1 MRYREG
7 TRKMIEK
14 DAKRAIALGFFDG
27 VHCGHKVLMDTAVRR
42 AKENGAISSVFTVD
56 VHPDTVIT
64 GNPVPL
70 ITSNADRGAE
80 IRAMGG
86 VDEVIFAH
94 FDDHLRNMDW
104 RDFIHEMLVK
114 QFHACWVVTGENN
127 SFGYRGLGRPQ
138 GLKEECAKIGIGCDI
153 IPSVRIDNIVVSST
167 YIRQQIAMGNMER
180 ACRFLGHPYTI
191 AGAVQHGRRV
201 GRTIGVPTVN
211 LALPQEMQ
219 APPFG
224 VYASKVVIDGEPYT
238 AATNIGLR
246 PTFRD
251 GGAPTVEPHILD
263 YDGDLYGKFIRVELH
278 HFVRPEKRFSDPDQL
293 RLRIQQD
300 IAEIR
305 AYFDGQEG

>member
-1 MRYREG
+1 
-7 TRKMIEK
+7 MIEK

-27 VHCGHKVLMDTAVRR
+27 VHCGHRALMDMAVRR
-42 AKENGAISSVFTVD
+42 AKENGAISSVFTFD

-80 IRAMGG
+80 IRALGG
-86 VDEVIFAH
+86 VDEVIFAR

-104 RDFIHEMLVK
+104 RDFIHTMLVEK
-114 QFHACWVVTGENN
+114 FHACWIITGENN
-127 SFGYRGLGRPQ
+127 SFGYRGLGRPE
-138 GLKEECAKIGIGCDI
+138 GLRQECEKIGIGCDI
-153 IPSVRIDNIVVSST
+153 IPSVRIDDVVVSST
-167 YIRQQIAMGNMER
+167 YIRQQIAAGKMER
-180 ACRFLGHPYTI
+180 ARQFLGHPYTI
-191 AGAVQHGRRV
+191 AGVVQHGRRV
-201 GRTIGVPTVN
+201 GRTIGIPTVN
-211 LALPQEMQ
+211 LALPEEMQ

-224 VYASKVVIDGEPYT
+224 VYASRVIVDGEAHL

-263 YDGDLYGKFIRVELH
+263 YDGDLYGKFIRVELY
-278 HFVRPEKRFSDPDQL
+278 HFVRPERKFSDPEQL
-293 RLRIQQD
+293 RQSIAQD

-305 AYFDGQEG
+305 GYFAGM

>member
-1 MRYREG
+1 
-7 TRKMIEK
+7 MIEK
-14 DAKRAIALGFFDG
+14 DARRAIALGFFDG
-27 VHCGHKVLMDTAVRR
+27 VHCGHRALMDMTVRR
-42 AKENGAISSVFTVD
+42 ASENKAISSVFTFD

-80 IRAMGG
+80 IRRLGG
-86 VDEVIFAH
+86 VDEVIFSR
-94 FDDHLRNMDW
+94 FDDHMRNMDW
-104 RDFIHEMLVK
+104 RDFIHQVLVE
-114 QFHACWVVTGENN
+114 QFHACWVITGENN
-127 SFGYRGLGRPQ
+127 SFGYRGLGRPK
-138 GLKEECAKIGIGCDI
+138 GLQEECAKIGIGCDI
-153 IPSVRIDNIVVSST
+153 IPSVRIDDVVVSST
-167 YIRQQIAMGNMER
+167 YIRQQIAAGNMER
-180 ACRFLGHPYTI
+180 AKQFLGHPYTI
-191 AGAVQHGRRV
+191 AGAVQQGRHI

-211 LALPQEMQ
+211 LELPPEMQ

-224 VYASKVVIDGEPYT
+224 VYASRVIVDGKAHL

-278 HFVRPEKRFSDPDQL
+278 HFVRPEKRFADPEQL
-293 RLRIQQD
+293 RLQIQKD

-305 AYFDGQEG
+305 DYFA